1 MLGCK
6 GLSEKMWV
14 TISERMWAA
23 FGFSFASDWLKKR
36 CKSLW
41 SIMEY
46 LRAVLSWIAFELPI
60 NPLTPMSDQV
70 RISPSHINIISTRW
84 VMRIK
89 KNITL
94 GIIAWSNTKFSK
106 LQHYKNCMVDSK
118 ENGKF
123 DLGGKGIRMLWSLQ
137 KKLFYLICCI
147 NKYFQ
152 LHLTVNGYDWFGIL
166 KMFVCNL
173 FDNNYCLI
181 YQDQFRRE
189 SLQLHTSNNLLF
201 LISWRLFSNQL
212 WVVNVDA
219 DIWIPKSSLLMWS
232 C

>member
-1 MLGCK
+1 MLGPI
-6 GLSEKMWV
+6 LN
-14 TISERMWAA
+14 
-23 FGFSFASDWLKKR
+23 
-36 CKSLW
+36 SLN
-41 SIMEY
+41 Y
-46 LRAVLSWIAFELPI
+46 
-60 NPLTPMSDQV
+60 
-70 RISPSHINIISTRW
+70 NIIRTVWLTVRR
-84 VMRIK
+84 MANLI
-89 KNITL
+89 L
-94 GIIAWSNTKFSK
+94 E
-106 LQHYKNCMVDSK
+106 L
-118 ENGKF
+118 
-123 DLGGKGIRMLWSLQ
+123 KGMRMLWSLQ

-181 YQDQFRRE
+181 YQDQFKKE

-212 WVVNVDA
+212 WVVIVDA
-219 DIWIPKSSLLMWS
+219 DIWIPKSSLMMWS

>member
-123 DLGGKGIRMLWSLQ
+123 DLGVKGIKMLWSLQ
-137 KKLFYLICCI
+137 K
-147 NKYFQ
+147 NYFMWYVA
-152 LHLTVNGYDWFGIL
+152 LTNIF
-166 KMFVCNL
+166 N
-173 FDNNYCLI
+173 
-181 YQDQFRRE
+181 
-189 SLQLHTSNNLLF
+189 S
-201 LISWRLFSNQL
+201 
-212 WVVNVDA
+212 
-219 DIWIPKSSLLMWS
+219 IWP
-232 C
+232 